1 MTSTNPSQRSESA
14 PKVYFTFYSR
24 QWPSGNQVEVG
35 NPRWVPMIPRKGEM
49 VTGPDDFGSY
59 RVEDVDYVYSEGLYS
74 PPTIYVRC
82 VKPGA
87 FD

>member
-1 MTSTNPSQRSESA
+1 
-14 PKVYFTFYSR
+14 
-24 QWPSGNQVEVG
+24 
-35 NPRWVPMIPRKGEM
+35 MIPRKGEM
-49 VTGPDDFGSY
+49 VTGPDDFGGY
-59 RVEDVDYVYSEGLYS
+59 RVEDVDYVYSGGLYS